1 MSPMPRASRAQG
13 DRTVLTGV
21 LDGFFFLA
29 LPRLLLF
36 ELRGA
41 AFFEGRERDPLPPDL
56 REGEVFVAMC
66 GQA

>member
-1 MSPMPRASRAQG
+1 MRPMPMASRAQG
-13 DRTVLTGV
+13 ESTVRTGV
-21 LDGFFFLA
+21 LAGFLDLAFF
-29 LPRLLLF
+29 R
-36 ELRGA
+36 EA

>member
-13 DRTVLTGV
+13 DRTVRTGV
-21 LDGFFFLA
+21 LDGFF
-29 LPRLLLF
+29 LPPVRLLF
-36 ELRGA
+36 RGA
-41 AFFEGRERDPLPPDL
+41 DLFEGRERDPLPPDL

>member
-1 MSPMPRASRAQG
+1 MRPMPRASRAHG
-13 DRTVLTGV
+13 DRTVRTGV
-21 LDGFFFLA
+21 FAGFFALA
-29 LPRLLLF
+29 LFR
-36 ELRGA
+36 EA

>member
-1 MSPMPRASRAQG
+1 MRPMPTASRAHG
-13 DRTVLTGV
+13 ESTVRTGV
-21 LDGFFFLA
+21 FAGFFA
-29 LPRLLLF
+29 LVLF
-36 ELRGA
+36 REA